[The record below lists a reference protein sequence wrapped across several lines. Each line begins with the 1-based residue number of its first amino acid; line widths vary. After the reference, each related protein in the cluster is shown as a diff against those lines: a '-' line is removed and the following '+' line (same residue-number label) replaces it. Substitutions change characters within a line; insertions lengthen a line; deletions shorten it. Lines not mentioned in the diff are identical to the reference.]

1 MKKYNKPIPA
11 AAKVNLLRQICNF
24 IPDFLVPK
32 LARATGVQDKARTF
46 SPWSHLVALM
56 YAQLT
61 HSIGL
66 NDVCDA
72 LGLHSGLLASLRGA
86 TPPNRNTLSHANKVR
101 PAQMAEQL
109 FWAVLEHLGNLSPGL
124 VSGHAG
130 KRFARKFKRTI
141 HLVDSTTIPLIASC
155 LDWAKHR
162 RRKAAAKC
170 HLRLDLQ
177 SFLPRFAIVDT
188 ARHNDARRAREVCTG
203 VKAGE
208 IVIFDKAYVD
218 FEHLADLSMR
228 EVFWVTRAKEN
239 LNYQVVRRLQ
249 AGAYGKVL
257 RDDLIEL
264 QTPVS
269 RNAYPVAPRRI
280 VALVEVDGREMEMV
294 FLTNNLEWSAASIV
308 ELYRCRWQIE
318 VFFKQIKQTL
328 QLADFLGTTAN
339 AVRWQVWTAL
349 LVYLLLRYLAFL
361 SNWSHSF
368 SRLFTLLRAALW
380 QKWDLLGLLRCYG
393 TADGHFRYLARPE
406 QAYLPGLGIGLWDSP
421 ANEP

>member
-1 MKKYNKPIPA
+1 MKKKNNPVPA
-11 AAKVNLLRQICNF
+11 ASKLNLLRQICNF
-24 IPDFLVPK
+24 IPGFLVAK
-32 LARATGVQDKARTF
+32 LARETGVKKKVRTF
-46 SPWSHLVALM
+46 SPWSHVLSRL

-72 LGLHSGLLASLRGA
+72 LGLHSGPLSSLRGA
-86 TPPNRNTLSHANKVR
+86 TPPSRNNLSNCNKVR
-101 PAQMAEQL
+101 SAEMAEKL
-109 FWAVLEHLGNLSPGL
+109 FWGVFEHLGNLSPRF
-124 VSGHAG
+124 VSGKAG

-155 LDWAKHR
+155 MDWAKHR

-188 ARHNDARRAREVCTG
+188 AKHNDAKRAREVCAEI
-203 VKAGE
+203 KAGE

-218 FEHLADLSMR
+218 FDHLADLCTRM
-228 EVFWVTRAKEN
+228 VFWVTRAKDN
-239 LNYQVVRRLQ
+239 LRFKVVCRYQR
-249 AGAYGKVL
+249 GAVGKIL
-257 RDDLIEL
+257 RDDLIRL
-264 QTPVS
+264 TTPVS
-269 RNAYPVAPRRI
+269 RRVFPELMRRI
-280 VALVEVDGREMEMV
+280 VALVEVDGKEVEMV
-294 FLTNNLEWSAASIV
+294 FLSNNLEWSAASIV

-328 QLADFLGTTAN
+328 QLADFLGTSVN

-349 LVYLLLRYLAFL
+349 LVYLLLRYVAFL

-368 SRLFTLLRAALW
+368 CRLFTLVRAALW
-380 QKWDLLGLLRCYG
+380 KQWDVLSLLRCYG
-393 TADGHFRYLARPE
+393 TAGGHFRYLAHPE
-406 QAYLPGLGIGLWDSP
+406 QAYLPGMG
-421 ANEP
+421 

>member
-1 MKKYNKPIPA
+1 MKKDTNNIPA
-11 AAKVNLLRQICNF
+11 ASKLSLLRQICNF

-32 LARATGVQDKARTF
+32 LARDTGAQDKARTF
-46 SPWSHLVALM
+46 SPWSHLLALM

-72 LGLHSGLLASLRGA
+72 LGLHSGPLSAIRGA

-101 PAQMAEQL
+101 PATMAEQL
-109 FWAVLEHLGNLSPGL
+109 FWSVLEHLGSLSPGF
-124 VSGHAG
+124 VSGKAG
-130 KRFARKFKRTI
+130 KRFTRKFKRTI

-188 ARHNDARRAREVCTG
+188 ARHNDAKRARELCAG
-203 VKAGE
+203 VRAGE

-218 FEHLADLSMR
+218 FAHLADLSMR
-228 EVFWVTRAKEN
+228 EVFWVTRAKDN
-239 LNYQVVRRLQ
+239 LSFRVVKCFQ
-249 AGAYGKVL
+249 HGADGKML

-269 RNAYPVAPRRI
+269 RDAYPVELRRI
-280 VALVEVDGREMEMV
+280 VAQVEVDGREVEMV
-294 FLTNNLEWSAASIV
+294 FLTNNLQWSAQSIV

-368 SRLFTLLRAALW
+368 SRLFTLIRAALW
-380 QKWDLLGLLRCYG
+380 KKWDVLSFLDRYG
-393 TADGHFRYLARPE
+393 TATGHFRYLAQPE
-406 QAYLPGLGIGLWDSP
+406 QAYLPGWG
-421 ANEP
+421 

>member
-1 MKKYNKPIPA
+1 MKNYNKHIPA
-11 AAKVNLLRQICNF
+11 AAKLNLLRQICNF

-72 LGLHSGLLASLRGA
+72 LHLHSGPLSSLRGA

-101 PAQMAEQL
+101 PAEMAEQL
-109 FWAVLEHLGNLSPGL
+109 FWAVLEHLGNLSPDF
-124 VSGHAG
+124 VSGRAG
-130 KRFARKFKRTI
+130 QRFARKFKRTI

-188 ARHNDARRAREVCTG
+188 ARHNDAKRAREVCAG

-208 IVIFDKAYVD
+208 IVIFDKAYMD

-239 LNYQVVRRLQ
+239 LNYRVVRRLQ
-249 AGAYGKVL
+249 AGALGKIL

-264 QTPVS
+264 QTSVS
-269 RNAYPVAPRRI
+269 RGAYPVELRRI
-280 VALVEVDGREMEMV
+280 VALVEVDGREVEMV

-361 SNWSHSF
+361 SNWGHSF
-368 SRLFTLLRAALW
+368 SRLFTLIRAALW
-380 QKWDLLGLLRCYG
+380 KKWDVLSLLRCYG
-393 TADGHFRYLARPE
+393 TARGHFRYLAQPE
-406 QAYLPGLGIGLWDSP
+406 QVYLPGWG
-421 ANEP
+421 